1 VTQLAAASRSVT
13 VNAAPD
19 LASAPFDV
27 PRQLTVPAGFA
38 IDVWA
43 RAKNARFIAVA
54 PDGDVL
60 VSQPEEGR
68 ITLFRP
74 RENGSPEAVAYARGL
89 NRPHDMVF
97 HVLNGRMYLYLAEA
111 DRVTRFEYQEDALT
125 LPPGEVIVKD
135 LPTKRLSGEPRY
147 RHVLKNLALNGDTLF
162 VSIGS
167 STNANPA
174 DLEQDP
180 KRGAIYAYDAGVPEQ
195 DARGGRLY
203 ANGLRNAVGLAI
215 APDTGALWVTV
226 NERDET
232 LYPFHDSWR
241 DSGEDDYGKE
251 IQSFV
256 DNYPAEEIIE
266 VREGAHYGWPFCNPN
281 PAHGYDNMPFDN
293 DVETNPDGKRFDCQA
308 DATPITKGIQAHTA
322 PLGLSFWA
330 GEHGGPLDTLVVA
343 LHGSWNRDVL
353 AGYKVICY
361 PYRGDSLGDE
371 QDLVSG
377 WISDAQNGE
386 YWGRPVDAVPLDDD
400 SLLISDDYSGTI
412 YRLYRQG

>member
-1 VTQLAAASRSVT
+1 MTRLAAASAVP
-13 VNAAPD
+13 VNVAAD
-19 LASAPFDV
+19 LAAEPFDV
-27 PRQLTVPAGFA
+27 PRELRVPAGFA

-43 RAKNARFIAVA
+43 RANNARFIAVA

-60 VSQPEEGR
+60 VSQPAQGS

-74 RENGSPEAVAYARGL
+74 RATGSPEAITYARGL
-89 NRPHDMVF
+89 NQPHDMVF

-111 DRVTRFEYQEDALT
+111 NRVTRYEYQEDALA
-125 LPPGEVIVKD
+125 LPSGQVIVKN
-135 LPTKRLSGEPRY
+135 LPTRRLAGEPEY
-147 RHVLKNLALNGDTLF
+147 RHPLKNLALSGNTLF

-174 DLEQDP
+174 DLEQEP
-180 KRGAIYAYDAGVPEQ
+180 KRAAIHAYDADAPEQ
-195 DARGGRLY
+195 DARNGRLY
-203 ANGLRNAVGLAI
+203 ASGLRNAVGLAI

-232 LYPFHDSWR
+232 LYPFHDSWTGG
-241 DSGEDDYGKE
+241 SGDDYGKE

-256 DNYPAEEIIE
+256 DDYPAEEIIE
-266 VREGAHYGWPFCNPN
+266 VQEGAHYGWPFCNPN
-281 PAHGYDNMPFDN
+281 PAGGFDDMPFDN
-293 DVETNPDGKRFDCQA
+293 DVETNPAGERFDCQA
-308 DATPITKGIQAHTA
+308 DAAPITKGIQAHTA

-330 GEHGGPLDTLVVA
+330 AVHGGPLDTLVVA
-343 LHGSWNRDVL
+343 LHGSWNRAVL
-353 AGYKVICY
+353 AGYKVISF
-361 PYRGDSLGDE
+361 PYRGGSLGSE

-377 WISDAQNGE
+377 WVTDAQSGE

>member
-1 VTQLAAASRSVT
+1 MQPAAASRPVT
-13 VNAAPD
+13 VNAAAD
-19 LASAPFDV
+19 LASEPFDIHRELMI
-27 PRQLTVPAGFA
+27 PPGFA

-60 VSQPEEGR
+60 VSQPQQGS

-89 NRPHDMVF
+89 NLPHDMVF
-97 HVLNGRMYLYLAEA
+97 HVLNGHMYLYLAEV
-111 DRVTRFEYQEDALT
+111 DRVTRYEYQEDALV
-125 LPPGEVIVKD
+125 LPPGEVIVAN
-135 LPTKRLSGEPRY
+135 LPTQRLPGEPRY
-147 RHVLKNLALNGDTLF
+147 RHRLKNLALRNDVLF

-174 DLEQDP
+174 DLEQEP
-180 KRGAIYAYDAGVPEQ
+180 KRAAIYAYHADVAGQE
-195 DARGGRLY
+195 ARDGRLY
-203 ANGLRNAVGLAI
+203 ASGLRNAVGLAI
-215 APDTGALWVTV
+215 APDTGSLWVTV

-232 LYPFHDSWR
+232 LYPFHNSWR
-241 DSGEDDYGKE
+241 GSGGDDYGKE

-266 VREGAHYGWPFCNPN
+266 VRDGAHYGWPFCNPN
-281 PAHGYDNMPFDN
+281 PADGYDNMSFDN
-293 DVETNPDGKRFDCQA
+293 DVETNPDGERFNCQI
-308 DATPITKGIQAHTA
+308 DATPITKGLQAHTA

-353 AGYKVICY
+353 AGYKVISY
-361 PYRGDSLGDE
+361 PYRGGSLGSE

-377 WISDAQNGE
+377 WVTDARSGE